1 MKKNLILFYCIIFLL
16 EIGNT
21 QTLVSVKRGQSFMGG
36 GDLQGPSLGFGLE
49 HRIWKRFGI
58 EIGYFNSGLKG
69 GRNYP
74 FKSSSINLGWN
85 YADQGVLLIKK
96 SDIARNAI
104 LSSQLYFGS
113 KLDLQSYRNY
123 CNLSQ
128 ITLSGKVYF
137 IDNKKFKLGGAGV
150 LGVVK
155 MNLDYTFTEANFPMS
170 DPESIL
176 DGSNVFLVTKLSTN
190 AISIGA
196 GYGIFSSLE
205 VVEKLNLGVYG
216 NYVQYI
222 KGLQNVLNWGI
233 SLEYRFQ

>member
-1 MKKNLILFYCIIFLL
+1 ML
-16 EIGNT
+16 EIGNS
-21 QTLVSVKRGQSFMGG
+21 QTLVSVKRGQSFMGL

-49 HRIWKRFGI
+49 HRIWKRLGL
-58 EIGYFNSGLKG
+58 ELGYSNSGLKG
-69 GRNYP
+69 GNNYP

-113 KLDLQSYRNY
+113 KLDLLSYRNY

-137 IDNKKFKLGGAGV
+137 IDNNKFKLGGAGM

-155 MNLDYTFTEANFPMS
+155 MNLDYTFTEANFPLS

-190 AISIGA
+190 ALSVGA

-205 VVEKLNLGVYG
+205 VVEYLNLGVYG
-216 NYVQYI
+216 NYIQYI
-222 KGLQNVLNWGI
+222 KGLQNVVNWGI
-233 SLEYRFQ
+233 SLEYNFH

>member
-16 EIGNT
+16 EIGNS
-21 QTLVSVKRGQSFMGG
+21 QTLVSVKRGQSFMGL

-49 HRIWKRFGI
+49 HRIWKRLGL
-58 EIGYFNSGLKG
+58 ELGYSNSGLKG
-69 GRNYP
+69 GNNYP

-113 KLDLQSYRNY
+113 KLDLLSYRNY

-137 IDNKKFKLGGAGV
+137 IDNNKFKLGGAGM

-155 MNLDYTFTEANFPMS
+155 MNLDYTFTEANFPLS

-190 AISIGA
+190 ALSVGA

-205 VVEKLNLGVYG
+205 VVEYLNLGVYG
-216 NYVQYI
+216 NYIQYI
-222 KGLQNVLNWGI
+222 KGLQNVVNWGI
-233 SLEYRFQ
+233 SLEYNFH

>member
-1 MKKNLILFYCIIFLL
+1 ML
-16 EIGNT
+16 EIGNS
-21 QTLVSVKRGQSFMGG
+21 QTLVSVKRGQSFMGL

-49 HRIWKRFGI
+49 HRIWKRLGL
-58 EIGYFNSGLKG
+58 ELGYSNSGLKG
-69 GRNYP
+69 GNNYP